1 MDIQMKNRAL
11 SALKT
16 LTSVDQVMPLVMA
29 NAKNDVVDSS
39 INSFAT
45 LYKAKIT
52 KTFALETEVRELL
65 KDTLSV
71 FDEKE
76 IDLYFQQGREVVKS
90 ITELKTGSINLP
102 QYSLAVFSSGVK
114 LDKVGAKSNLKVK
127 LDASTEIKIA
137 KSRFISEFISYSL
150 FELDTYNSI
159 MNRVFIIDKSE
170 EVKEVFI
177 SDFFLKTALIQEA
190 GISLD
195 TLLANP
201 SYILVLELRYNK
213 LRVVKHPMLSEST
226 VTLIQETFGKL
237 PTFTEP
243 SKANVGYVGFN
254 VDLKGMA
261 VESNDR
267 LFSFLDP
274 KKFAARQEK
283 LNGDNSIARVW
294 EDVFVITESGDKSL
308 PYFNTGCFYASD
320 RLLRSIG
327 CCRLTSDINNLLIK
341 GVTHYAPL
349 IAKDA
354 GMDLSIVASSS
365 AKGGVVGI
373 TASLGQAFNF
383 ASEVNV
389 LPQFDVCE
397 ITLNNGDTVKG
408 VKVRV
413 ELKITNAFTVENFW
427 RNTEVDSV
435 SSLEEA
441 HAASIAS
448 KTEKVVGY
456 NKDEVKALSAQMMER
471 AVSTNTSII
480 DVLCDAERN
489 LEISLKPA
497 VTTVTPGEFEN
508 ISVTYGRE
516 VSRLYMDSLLANRFN
531 EKMSAKTIS
540 ASQWLTADVSG
551 NKLSVN
557 TIMEV
562 VNELAMYHGV
572 TIDIKPVSTYNI
584 AFIKHVVESLGLQ
597 ENGWIQ
603 IPELNVWLPTGET
616 LFADLYSEA
625 NEFSLTIQVTAVMKY
640 LLSSVM
646 YLLTVQKA
654 GSLNDILIQAT
665 GINLHAFIQD
675 ALLNKKTA
683 KLKTHGKYMT
693 LLPGFWLENKS
704 DVCILSRDLYR
715 PDLSHL
721 EWVKVN
727 MAKHPV
733 LFLEAVAGFRCFNTI
748 PGVELDNDLLSVF
761 MNVVFV
767 HPDYLLELQND
778 TDGDLARVTF
788 DQYWLPTYTGKVLE
802 SCASEFHKNYME
814 GENDLGININKLP
827 SIKSFSHDELYKAI
841 AQASEAKENVAMFT
855 DNLHKLQAGIR
866 TSPITKQVMAVHGKE
881 KGGQLLKDAVI
892 MTATLIQTDA
902 MNAIKHSGG
911 VTAGSSLTSTM
922 LRAAD
927 DVDMAKEAVVKYLAQ
942 HKFTYAINGEAE
954 MFADIVVDLFA
965 SIHVID
971 MNMHKPHLTNQIERL
986 TFKNQPNEVI
996 LVDNGEGKLVPTARR
1011 LDLFGMYK
1019 NTFNVT
1025 GDNSM
1030 FVELVQ
1036 KFFGRK

>member
-16 LTSVDQVMPLVMA
+16 LANVEQVMPLVVA
-29 NAKNDVVDSS
+29 NATAEYVDPS

-45 LYKAKIT
+45 LYKKKVT
-52 KTFALETEVRELL
+52 DCFKLETEVRSLV
-65 KDTLSV
+65 KDTISV
-71 FDEKE
+71 FDSRE
-76 IDLYFQQGREVVKS
+76 IDLYFLQGREVVKS

-102 QYSLAVFSSGVK
+102 QYSLAVYSSGVK
-114 LDKVGAKSNLKVK
+114 LDKVGAKSNLEVS
-127 LDASTEIKIA
+127 LDANTRIKIN
-137 KSRFISEFISYSL
+137 KNRFISEFISYSL
-150 FELDTYNSI
+150 FNLEIYNSI
-159 MNRVFIIDKSE
+159 MNRVFVYKSE
-170 EVKEVFI
+170 DNLEEVFI
-177 SDFFLKTALIQEA
+177 SDFFLKVSLIQEA

-201 SYILVLELRYNK
+201 SYILVLELKYNR
-213 LRVVKHPMLSEST
+213 LRVVKHPLLDVSLENLIVST
-226 VTLIQETFGKL
+226 YGEK

-243 SKANVGYVGFN
+243 SKANVGYIGFN

-261 VESNDR
+261 VESNDK
-267 LFSFLDP
+267 LYSFLNP

-327 CCRLTSDINNLLIK
+327 CCRLTSDINNLLVK

-349 IAKDA
+349 IAKDV
-354 GMDLSIVASSS
+354 GMELSIVASSS
-365 AKGGVVGI
+365 AKGGVAGI

-427 RNTEVDSV
+427 RSTELDSV

-448 KTEKVVGY
+448 KTERVVGY
-456 NKDEVKALSAQMMER
+456 NKAEVKALSATMMER
-471 AVSTNTSII
+471 AVKSHTSII
-480 DVLCDAERN
+480 DVLCDAERDR
-489 LEISLKPA
+489 EISLKPA

-508 ISVTYGRE
+508 IAVTYGKD
-516 VSRLYMDSLLANRFN
+516 VASAYMDSLLANRFN
-531 EKMSAKTIS
+531 DKLSAKSVS
-540 ASQWLTADVSG
+540 ASQWLTGNVSG
-551 NKLSVN
+551 REVSVN
-557 TIMEV
+557 TIMETIS
-562 VNELAMYHGV
+562 ELAMYHGV
-572 TIDIKPVSTYNI
+572 SIDIKPNSTYNT
-584 AFIKHVVESLGLQ
+584 AFIKHVVEALGLQ
-597 ENGWIQ
+597 ENGWVN
-603 IPELNVWLPTGET
+603 IPQLGVWLPTGET
-616 LFADLYSEA
+616 LFADLFSDENEYSI
-625 NEFSLTIQVTAVMKY
+625 TIQVTAVMKY
-640 LLSSVM
+640 LLSSIM
-646 YLLTVQKA
+646 YLLVAQKTN
-654 GSLNDILIQAT
+654 GISDVLMQST
-665 GINLHAFIQD
+665 GVNLSMFIQD

-721 EWVKVN
+721 EWIKVN
-727 MAKHPV
+727 IAKHPV
-733 LFLEAVAGFRCFNTI
+733 LFLEAVAGFRCFNSI
-748 PGVELDNDLLSVF
+748 PGVELDDDLLSIF

-802 SCASEFHKNYME
+802 SCAAEFHKDYIA
-814 GENDLGININKLP
+814 GENDLGINLSKLP
-827 SIKSFSHDELYKAI
+827 KIQEFSHRELYKAI
-841 AQASEAKENVAMFT
+841 AEASEAKENVAMFT

-866 TSPITKQVMAVHGKE
+866 TSPVTKQVIAEHGVE
-881 KGGQLLKDAVI
+881 VGAQLLKDAII

-911 VTAGSSLTSTM
+911 VTAGSALTSSV
-922 LRAAD
+922 LRTAE
-927 DVDMAKEAVVKYLAQ
+927 DVDMAKEAVVGYLHQ
-942 HKFTYAINGEAE
+942 HKFSYATEGKAE
-954 MFADIVVDLFA
+954 MFANIVVDLFA
-965 SIHVID
+965 SIHVIEL
-971 MNMHKPHLTNQIERL
+971 NMHRPHLTNQIERL
-986 TFKNQPNEVI
+986 VFKNQPNHVLLEES
-996 LVDNGEGKLVPTARR
+996 DSGALVPVVHR
-1011 LDLFGMYK
+1011 LNLFGM
-1019 NTFNVT
+1019 FSASWNVT
-1025 GDNSM
+1025 GSKSM
-1030 FVELVQ
+1030 FVELLT